1 MVRAGGSGGFGG
13 RSVSIV
19 QFTDAQV
26 TDGGCPC
33 RSVKGQLGLAGRDL
47 LREGR
52 DLRREGRDLRI
63 EGRDS
68 GTGLAPR
75 DLPPEG
81 RDLWCEGRD
90 LWCEGRDSGTGL
102 DGRDS
107 AALATLRLLE

>member
-1 MVRAGGSGGFGG
+1 M
-13 RSVSIV
+13 

-52 DLRREGRDLRI
+52 DLRI

-81 RDLWCEGRD
+81 RDLWCEGRN
-90 LWCEGRDSGTGL
+90 SGTGL
-102 DGRDS
+102 DGRDLDALS